1 MLLEIENL
9 YGGYGRGDIVKGV
22 TASADAGD
30 ILCLVG
36 PNGCGKT
43 TLFRL
48 ILGSL
53 KATSG
58 KVFIDGKD
66 TGQLSQKELAR
77 LVAYIPQYHTPIYE
91 YTVLEIV
98 LMGRASHFS
107 AFDQPSPADREAAFN
122 ALEKINA
129 VHLANEKYTDLSGGQ
144 RQLILIARAIC
155 QEAKVFVMDE
165 PAANLDYANHQLLM
179 DVIVDLAGKGYLVVM
194 STHSPEHPAS
204 IGSKVLMMRAG
215 RVASFGPPEEV
226 ITSENLEAVYGVEM
240 DVATFRDRY
249 GVNRTICFPVK
260 NPENRKIHALIVG
273 GIGVGKS
280 TLINKVV
287 KRSGRKMAGYRTR
300 KYAGTT
306 WEGLKDPLFFHPVNE
321 EADFSRDNLLS
332 YSRED
337 GSMVRIAGAF
347 DRHADEITDGA
358 DAGSIIVLDEMG
370 YLESEESRWCSANLE
385 VLDGDVPVIAAVKN
399 REGTDYLETVRN
411 HPKCRVFEITEDNRD
426 ELAEE
431 VAAFILRGRI

>member
-9 YGGYGRGDIVKGV
+9 YGGYGKEDIVKGI
-22 TASADAGD
+22 TAHADAGE

-48 ILGSL
+48 ILGAL

-58 KVFIDGKD
+58 KVLIDGKD
-66 TGQLSQKELAR
+66 TSQLSQKELAK

-98 LMGRASHFS
+98 LMGRVSHFS
-107 AFDQPSPADREAAFN
+107 AFDQPSAADREAAFS

-129 VHLANEKYTDLSGGQ
+129 AHLANEKYTDLSGGQ

-155 QEAKVFVMDE
+155 QEAKIFVMDE

-179 DVIVDLAGKGYLVVM
+179 DVIVDLAQKGYLVVM

-204 IGSKVLMMRAG
+204 IGSKVLMMKSG
-215 RVASFGPPEEV
+215 KVASFGPPEKV
-226 ITSENLEAVYGVEM
+226 ITSQNLENVYGVEM
-240 DVATFRDRY
+240 DVATFSDRY
-249 GVNRTICFPVK
+249 GVKRTICFPVK
-260 NPENRKIHALIVG
+260 KPKNKKIHALIVG
-273 GIGVGKS
+273 SIGVGKS
-280 TLINKVV
+280 TLINEVV
-287 KRSGRKMAGYRTR
+287 RKTGKKIVGYRTK

-306 WEGLKDPLFFHPVNE
+306 WEGFLDPLFFHPVNE
-321 EADFSRDNLLS
+321 EPNFKKENLLS
-332 YSRED
+332 YSREN

-347 DRHADEITDGA
+347 NKHADEIVDKVYA
-358 DAGSIIVLDEMG
+358 DSIIVFDEMG
-370 YLESEESRWCSANLE
+370 YIEVEERQWCAANLKI
-385 VLDGDVPVIAAVKN
+385 LDGDIPVIAAVKN
-399 REGTDYLETVRN
+399 KEGIKYIDAIKN
-411 HPKCRVFEITEDNRD
+411 HPKCRVFEITEENRNELVD
-426 ELAEE
+426 E
-431 VAAFILRGRI
+431 VVDFFLRG

>member
-9 YGGYGRGDIVKGV
+9 YGGYGREDIVKGV
-22 TASADAGD
+22 TANADAGE

-58 KVFIDGKD
+58 KVIIDGKD
-66 TGQLSQKELAR
+66 AGQLSQKELAR

-107 AFDQPSPADREAAFN
+107 AFDQPSSADREAAFN

-155 QEAKVFVMDE
+155 QEAKIFVMDE

-179 DVIVDLAGKGYLVVM
+179 DVIVDLAKKGYLVVM

-204 IGSKVLMMRAG
+204 IGSKVLMMKSG
-215 RVASFGPPEEV
+215 KVASFGPPEEV
-226 ITSENLEAVYGVEM
+226 ITSENLEDVYGVEM
-240 DVATFRDRY
+240 DVATFSDRY
-249 GVNRTICFPVK
+249 GVKRTICFPVK
-260 NPENRKIHALIVG
+260 KPKNKKIHALIIG
-273 GIGVGKS
+273 SIGVGKS

-287 KRSGRKMAGYRTR
+287 KKLGKKTVGYRTK
-300 KYAGTT
+300 KYAGIT
-306 WEGLKDPLFFHPVNE
+306 WDGLLDPLFFHQVNE
-321 EADFSRDNLLS
+321 ETDFSRENLLS
-332 YSRED
+332 YSREN
-337 GSMVRIAGAF
+337 GSMVRISGAF
-347 DRHADEITDGA
+347 NKHANEITNEID
-358 DAGSIIVLDEMG
+358 DDSIIIFDEVG
-370 YLESEESRWCSANLE
+370 YIETEEEQWCNANLKI
-385 VLDGDVPVIAAVKN
+385 LDGDIPVIAAVKN
-399 REGTDYLETVRN
+399 KEGIDYIDTIKK
-411 HPKCRVFEITEDNRD
+411 HPKCKVFEITEDNRD
-426 ELAEE
+426 KLVDE
-431 VAAFILRGRI
+431 VVEFILRG

>member
-1 MLLEIENL
+1 MLLEIKNL
-9 YGGYGRGDIVKGV
+9 YGGYGKEDIVKGV
-22 TASADAGD
+22 TAHADAGE

-48 ILGSL
+48 ILGAL

-58 KVFIDGKD
+58 QVIIDGKD
-66 TGQLSQKELAR
+66 TSQLSQKELAK
-77 LVAYIPQYHTPIYE
+77 LIAYIPQYHVPIYE

-107 AFDQPSPADREAAFN
+107 AFDQPSATDREAAFN

-155 QEAKVFVMDE
+155 QEAKIFVMDE

-179 DVIVDLAGKGYLVVM
+179 DVILDLAKKGYLVVM

-215 RVASFGPPEEV
+215 KVASFGPPQEV
-226 ITSENLEAVYGVEM
+226 ITSENLEKVYGVEM
-240 DVATFRDRY
+240 DVATFSDRY
-249 GVNRTICFPVK
+249 GIKRTICFPVK
-260 NPENRKIHALIVG
+260 KPKEEKIHALIVG
-273 GIGVGKS
+273 SIGVGKS

-287 KRSGRKMAGYRTR
+287 KKTGKKIAGYRTK
-300 KYAGTT
+300 KYADTT
-306 WEGLKDPLFFHPVNE
+306 WEGYLNPLFFHPVNE
-321 EADFSRDNLLS
+321 EPNFNKENMLS
-332 YSRED
+332 YSREN
-337 GSMVRIAGAF
+337 GSMVRLAGAF
-347 DRHADEITDGA
+347 DKHADEIVGEVDSN
-358 DAGSIIVLDEMG
+358 SIIVFDEMG
-370 YLESEESRWCSANLE
+370 YIEVEEKQWCDANLK
-385 VLDGDVPVIAAVKN
+385 VFDGDVPVIAAVKN
-399 REGTDYLETVRN
+399 KEGIAYLDAITS
-411 HPKCRVFEITEDNRD
+411 HPKCKVFEITEKNRD
-426 ELAEE
+426 ELVDE
-431 VAAFILRGRI
+431 VVEFIMRGQR

>member
-1 MLLEIENL
+1 MLFEIENL
-9 YGGYGRGDIVKGV
+9 YGGYGKEDIVKGI
-22 TASADAGD
+22 TAHADAGE

-48 ILGSL
+48 ILGAL

-58 KVFIDGKD
+58 KVLIDGKD
-66 TGQLSQKELAR
+66 TSQLSQKELAK

-107 AFDQPSPADREAAFN
+107 AFDQPSAADREAAFS

-129 VHLANEKYTDLSGGQ
+129 THLANEKYTDLSGGQ

-155 QEAKVFVMDE
+155 QEAKIFVMDE

-179 DVIVDLAGKGYLVVM
+179 DVIVDLAQKGYLVVM

-204 IGSKVLMMRAG
+204 IGSKVLMMKSG
-215 RVASFGPPEEV
+215 KVASFGPPEKV
-226 ITSENLEAVYGVEM
+226 ITSQNLENVYGVEM
-240 DVATFRDRY
+240 DVATFSDRY
-249 GVNRTICFPVK
+249 GVKRTICFPVK
-260 NPENRKIHALIVG
+260 RPKNKKIHALIVG
-273 GIGVGKS
+273 SIGVGKS
-280 TLINKVV
+280 TLINEVV
-287 KRSGRKMAGYRTR
+287 RKTGKKIAGYRTK

-306 WEGLKDPLFFHPVNE
+306 WEGFLDPLFFHSVNE
-321 EADFSRDNLLS
+321 EPNFKKENLLS
-332 YSRED
+332 YSREN

-347 DRHADEITDGA
+347 NKHADEIVDEVDA
-358 DAGSIIVLDEMG
+358 DSIIVFDEMG
-370 YLESEESRWCSANLE
+370 YIEVEERQWCAANLKI
-385 VLDGDVPVIAAVKN
+385 LDGDIPVIAAVKN
-399 REGTDYLETVRN
+399 KEGIKYIDAIKN
-411 HPKCRVFEITEDNRD
+411 HPKCRVFEITEENRNELVD
-426 ELAEE
+426 E
-431 VAAFILRGRI
+431 VVDFFIRG